1 MLTVQVVGT
10 GPDHALIEP
19 VVLRESK
26 TTRMVF
32 RATIVNNKQDKWH
45 PVRGHLVWQRRG
57 TKEDSWQ
64 DEATLSL
71 AKMKAGSGV
80 SLDLSTSELHT
91 LTIAVRGL
99 YGYFWEQGLPTLSTA
114 IDLETYAKEAKAVSA
129 AGDLLDR
136 FLQGHG
142 ADALTKILEWAFST
156 ANAGEVVEHLQRLNA
171 GNLNQISSIAGISAI
186 KKVLAIWKENE
197 ANANEEFWQDTL
209 QEHSFVLSQVFSFP
223 VVVLRGKA
231 YIGGKGIQGSGGKE
245 ADYLLQ
251 NVISL
256 HALIVEIKTPAT
268 PLLLASPYR
277 VPDIFAV
284 TKDVSGAVVQVA
296 KYKDKFLKQFY
307 ALTQESTEDFRVADP
322 PCLLIVGHS
331 SQLDSNAKRDSFE
344 FFRRGQ
350 RVLEIITFDELFK
363 KIEVLLS
370 LLEGSGDHP

>member
-1 MLTVQVVGT
+1 MQTVQVVDT
-10 GPDHALIEP
+10 GPDHALVEP

-32 RATIVNNKQDKWH
+32 RATLVNNKQDKWH
-45 PVRGHLVWQRRG
+45 PVRGYLVWQRRG
-57 TKEDSWQ
+57 PKEDAWQ

-71 AKMKAGSGV
+71 VKMKAGSGV

-91 LTIAVRGL
+91 LTMAVRGL
-99 YGYFWEQGLPTLSTA
+99 YGYFWQHGLPSLSTA
-114 IDLETYAKEAKAVSA
+114 IDLEAYAKEAKAVSA
-129 AGDLLDR
+129 AGDLLDK
-136 FLQGHG
+136 FLQEHG
-142 ADALTKILEWAFST
+142 AEALTKVLEWAFSA
-156 ANAGEVVEHLQRLNA
+156 ANAGEVVKHLQRLNA
-171 GNLNQISSIAGISAI
+171 SNLNEVSSIAGISAI

-197 ANANEEFWQDTL
+197 SNADEEFWQNTL

-251 NVISL
+251 NAISL

-277 VPDIFAV
+277 PPDIFAI
-284 TKDVSGAVVQVA
+284 TKNVSGAVVQVS
-296 KYKDKFLKQFY
+296 KYKDKFLETVLR
-307 ALTQESTEDFRVADP
+307 AGPRSAEEFRVADP

-331 SQLDSNAKRDSFE
+331 SQLDSDPKRDSFE
-344 FFRRGQ
+344 LFRRGQ

-363 KIEVLLS
+363 KIELLLS
-370 LLEGSGDHP
+370 LLEGSGDQK

>member
-1 MLTVQVVGT
+1 MPTVQVVDT

-32 RATIVNNKQDKWH
+32 RATFVNNKQDKWH

-57 TKEDSWQ
+57 PKDDSWE

-91 LTIAVRGL
+91 LTLAVRGL
-99 YGYFWEQGLPTLSTA
+99 YGYFWQHGLPSLATV
-114 IDLETYAKEAKAVSA
+114 IDLETYAKEAKSVSA
-129 AGDLLDR
+129 AGDLLDK
-136 FLQGHG
+136 FVQEHG
-142 ADALTKILEWAFST
+142 AESLTKILEWAFST
-156 ANAGEVVEHLQRLNA
+156 ANAGEVVEHLQRLNVS
-171 GNLNQISSIAGISAI
+171 NLNQISSIAGISAI
-186 KKVLAIWKENE
+186 KKVLTIWRENE
-197 ANANEEFWQDTL
+197 SNGAEEFWQNTL
-209 QEHSFVLSQVFSFP
+209 QEYSFVLSQVFSFP

-231 YIGGKGIQGSGGKE
+231 YLGGKDIQGSGGKE

-251 NVISL
+251 NAISL

-277 VPDIFAV
+277 QPDIFAT
-284 TKDVSGAVVQVA
+284 TKDVSGAVVQVS

-307 ALTQESTEDFRVADP
+307 PLAHESAEKFRVADP
-322 PCLLIVGHS
+322 PCLLIIGHS
-331 SQLDSNAKRDSFE
+331 SQLDTDAKRDSFE
-344 FFRRGQ
+344 LFRRGQ
-350 RVLEIITFDELFK
+350 RVMEIITFDELFK
-363 KIEVLLS
+363 KIELLLS
-370 LLEGSGDHP
+370 LLEGSGDRP